1 VDKQNDT
8 TGKFFV
14 SVYEDKVIIQARLE
28 GEGADE
34 AKGYLLKELH
44 PGDTFAGISFDE
56 LKRHG
61 SGVFI
66 LEENGSY
73 RWVEMKGGDKK

>member
-1 VDKQNDT
+1 MDNQNDT
-8 TGKFFV
+8 TRKFFV

-28 GEGADE
+28 GEGVDE
-34 AKGYLLKELH
+34 AKGYLLEELH
-44 PGDTFAGISFDE
+44 PGGTFAGISFDE

-66 LEENGSY
+66 FDENGGY
-73 RWVEMKGGDKK
+73 RWIEKKGGKKK